1 MQPGVCIPRPPR
13 MPCPRSWSL
22 RMTKPN
28 GGWKHD
34 KRSRHERGY
43 GAAWDKLRRRVLIRD
58 KHLCQPC
65 LRVQRVTP
73 AREVD
78 HITPKAQGGTDDE
91 SNLQSICPTCHR
103 AKTATD
109 NGAKPRLQ
117 FDARGWPIW

>member
-1 MQPGVCIPRPPR
+1 
-13 MPCPRSWSL
+13 
-22 RMTKPN
+22 MTKPN

-73 AREVD
+73 ATEVH
-78 HITPKAQGGTDDE
+78 HIQAKADGGSDDPE
-91 SNLQSICPTCHR
+91 NLVSICHPCHLEAGR
-103 AKTATD
+103 E
-109 NGAKPRLQ
+109 Q
-117 FDARGWPIW
+117 FGKKRTKYDDQGFPIWE

>member
-1 MQPGVCIPRPPR
+1 M
-13 MPCPRSWSL
+13 S
-22 RMTKPN
+22 KPN

-43 GAAWDKLRRRVLIRD
+43 GTAWDKLRRRVLIRD

-78 HITPKAQGGTDDE
+78 HITPKAQGGTDALE
-91 SNLQSICPTCHR
+91 NLSAICKNCH
-103 AKTATD
+103 AEKTAKEAAEAQGRTL
-109 NGAKPRLQ
+109 KKRLK
-117 FDARGWPIW
+117 FDSQGFPIWED